1 MTSLP
6 VRYLGGSLATKIDIH
21 LDAYTF
27 LFEPNPDWSHFY
39 APGPEIEEYIQR
51 TTRKWNL
58 DKDIQFNTRVTKTV
72 WDDETGKWMVEVD
85 QGGTIMHDEADILVN
100 AAGFL
105 K

>member
-1 MTSLP
+1 M
-6 VRYLGGSLATKIDIH
+6 ATKIDIH